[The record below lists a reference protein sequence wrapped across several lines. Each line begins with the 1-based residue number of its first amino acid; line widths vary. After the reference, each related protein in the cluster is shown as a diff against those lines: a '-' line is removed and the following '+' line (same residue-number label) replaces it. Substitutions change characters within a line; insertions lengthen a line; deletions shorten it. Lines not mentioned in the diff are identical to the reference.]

1 MLNYAVEGNHKMN
14 RKVCAKLVIK
24 LLSHSIRIERISQIT
39 YTDVLYC
46 LQSYKFT
53 KKYDSDLLE
62 ESKLLLQYLCELHFH
77 PAYFIPMSPTMMLG
91 FKHQLLLR

>member
-14 RKVCAKLVIK
+14 RKLCAKLVIQ
-24 LLSHSIRIERISQIT
+24 LLSRSIRIERISHIT
-39 YTDVLYC
+39 YTDVQYC
-46 LQSYKFT
+46 SQSYKFT
-53 KKYDSDLLE
+53 EKYDSDLLE
-62 ESKLLLQYLCELHFH
+62 ESRLPLQYLCELHFH